1 MSEKTKNPSVEM
13 TATTGDAEEL
23 PEAYDKDAAIN
34 ISEHFIMQ
42 IEQRM
47 DVCQW
52 LLVQYK

>member
-23 PEAYDKDAAIN
+23 PGAYDKDAAIN

-47 DVCQW
+47 DVSQW